1 MWFGKFL
8 FAAYLIVSVSDT
20 ITSAQNSPQ
29 DYVDAHNAVRA
40 EVGVGPI
47 AWNKT
52 VAAYAQKY
60 ANSRVQSCE
69 MEHSGGPYGENIAEG
84 YGNLN
89 GVDAVKMWASEKPF
103 YSHDTNSCVDDECL
117 HYTQIVWRKSVHLGC
132 GRAKCRN
139 GWCGFDY
146 DITRRMGILLTLCRN
161 EVYEVI
167 SGDLHSMCNSF
178 GSCLTCP
185 AEAKERAVPSISTC
199 NVIQDLSGES
209 AALASYPLAA
219 AEAVEL
225 WASEKPYYD
234 YDTNAHVNRNCVHY
248 TQIDPHRLRL
258 CSSAC
263 TMIYAKQHMQF
274 LQANNAEL

>member
-8 FAAYLIVSVSDT
+8 FAAYLMASVLVT

-60 ANSRVQSCE
+60 ANSRVESCE
-69 MEHSGGPYGENIAEG
+69 LEHSGGPYGENIAEG

-117 HYTQIVWRKSVHLGC
+117 HYTQVVWRKSVHLGC
-132 GRAKCRN
+132 GRASR
-139 GWCGFDY
+139 Y
-146 DITRRMGILLTLCRN
+146 DA
-161 EVYEVI
+161 VI
-167 SGDLHSMCNSF
+167 KEDIPESLQALRLGNYKFAEGGTTDAAF
-178 GSCLTCP
+178 
-185 AEAKERAVPSISTC
+185 EAKSCEEEFRRCKSPDMNRVVHDVSIVAAST
-199 NVIQDLSGES
+199 VQTILS
-209 AALASYPLAA
+209 
-219 AEAVEL
+219 
-225 WASEKPYYD
+225 
-234 YDTNAHVNRNCVHY
+234 C
-248 TQIDPHRLRL
+248 
-258 CSSAC
+258 
-263 TMIYAKQHMQF
+263 
-274 LQANNAEL
+274 